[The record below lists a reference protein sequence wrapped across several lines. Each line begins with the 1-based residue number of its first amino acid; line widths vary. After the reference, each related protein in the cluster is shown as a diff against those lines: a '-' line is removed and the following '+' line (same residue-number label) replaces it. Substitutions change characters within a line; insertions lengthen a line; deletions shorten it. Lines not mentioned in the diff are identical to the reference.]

1 MDGRSASV
9 VSAADPT
16 LDITLVPLSQ
26 DPLLLS
32 TNTQILAYVDV
43 LVYEFLGLLQGPT
56 HHRRHVRLNLFH
68 ALDKV
73 FRTLYKLDPTHKK
86 EVLFLKKLDTGECSW
101 STCQVILSLVVETV
115 NMMMYLPNHQ
125 SDCLK
130 EILSIA
136 PPHHQ

>member
-43 LVYEFLGLLQGPT
+43 YVDDFLGLAQVPT
-56 HHRRHVRLNLFH
+56 HRHRHVRRTLFH
-68 ALDKV
+68 DLDKV
-73 FRTLYKLDPTHKK
+73 FRPLGKLY
-86 EVLFLKKLDTGECSW
+86 
-101 STCQVILSLVVETV
+101 
-115 NMMMYLPNHQ
+115 
-125 SDCLK
+125 
-130 EILSIA
+130 
-136 PPHHQ
+136 PPQRK

>member
-1 MDGRSASV
+1 MFYTTANNVTDYANQALHAHALLWTHKIYNRAAAV
-9 VSAADPT
+9 VSTAAPT
-16 LDITLVPLSQ
+16 LGHTLVTLYW
-26 DPLLLS
+26 DPLLLR

-86 EVLFLKKLDTGECSW
+86 EVLFLKKLDT
-101 STCQVILSLVVETV
+101 
-115 NMMMYLPNHQ
+115 
-125 SDCLK
+125 DD
-130 EILSIA
+130 
-136 PPHHQ
+136 